1 MTSQVIPT
9 EKNVKSDPI
18 LEVYNGGSQA
28 CEWSESYNHQCTNAN
43 HAKAP
48 MSTTQKHQCQ
58 LRIIKMEEKLLE
70 ETIEELKNKIQSLEA
85 ENEKVRDALIKHGI
99 LTP

>member
-1 MTSQVIPT
+1 MAKQA
-9 EKNVKSDPI
+9 D
-18 LEVYNGGSQA
+18 VYTLTGL
-28 CEWSESYNHQCTNAN
+28 Y
-43 HAKAP
+43 
-48 MSTTQKHQCQ
+48 Q
-58 LRIIKMEEKLLE
+58 LRNIKMEKQLLE

>member
-1 MTSQVIPT
+1 MDKQA
-9 EKNVKSDPI
+9 D
-18 LEVYNGGSQA
+18 VYTLTGL
-28 CEWSESYNHQCTNAN
+28 Y
-43 HAKAP
+43 
-48 MSTTQKHQCQ
+48 Q
-58 LRIIKMEEKLLE
+58 LRNIKMEKKLLE

>member
-1 MTSQVIPT
+1 MAKQA
-9 EKNVKSDPI
+9 D
-18 LEVYNGGSQA
+18 VYTLTGK
-28 CEWSESYNHQCTNAN
+28 Y
-43 HAKAP
+43 
-48 MSTTQKHQCQ
+48 Q
-58 LRIIKMEEKLLE
+58 LRIIKMEKKLLE

>member
-1 MTSQVIPT
+1 M
-9 EKNVKSDPI
+9 EKQAD
-18 LEVYNGGSQA
+18 VYTLTGK
-28 CEWSESYNHQCTNAN
+28 Y
-43 HAKAP
+43 
-48 MSTTQKHQCQ
+48 Q

>member
-1 MTSQVIPT
+1 M
-9 EKNVKSDPI
+9 EKQAD
-18 LEVYNGGSQA
+18 VYTLTGL
-28 CEWSESYNHQCTNAN
+28 Y
-43 HAKAP
+43 
-48 MSTTQKHQCQ
+48 Q
-58 LRIIKMEEKLLE
+58 LRNIKMEKKLLE

>member
-1 MTSQVIPT
+1 MAKQA
-9 EKNVKSDPI
+9 D
-18 LEVYNGGSQA
+18 VYTLTGL
-28 CEWSESYNHQCTNAN
+28 Y
-43 HAKAP
+43 
-48 MSTTQKHQCQ
+48 Q
-58 LRIIKMEEKLLE
+58 LRNIKMEKKLLE